1 MVKNKTGGNKAKKFG
16 RKHLGGNTFNSK
28 LRVSQEE
35 DEVYACVTKLLG
47 NGMCHVNCLDSSNST
62 KTRLC
67 IIRNKFRGR
76 GKRDNNLVMGTYVL
90 VGIRSWETVKEG
102 STEKCDLI
110 EVYNQSEV
118 TRLKSQVDN
127 NWKLIHADV
136 TEKYEDDMDGV
147 GFTIEYTENN
157 IIELEKEL
165 EQISSSTSNEEIT
178 YIGNEINI
186 DDI

>member
-16 RKHLGGNTFNSK
+16 RKHLGGNSFNAK
-28 LRVSQEE
+28 LRISQVE

-47 NGMCHVNCLDSSNST
+47 NGMCHVNCLDSSNSN

-102 STEKCDLI
+102 TIEKCDLI
-110 EVYNQSEV
+110 EVYNSSEV

-127 NWKLIHADV
+127 NWKLIHVADV
-136 TEKYEDDMDGV
+136 TEKHEDDIDDL
-147 GFTIEYTENN
+147 GFTMENTENN
-157 IIELEKEL
+157 VELEKEL
-165 EQISSSTSNEEIT
+165 EQISSSTRNEEIT
-178 YIGNEINI
+178 YIGNEIDI